1 MKRIKNYLRFIK
13 EAQEEVQ
20 SAETAPVPGEE
31 VVLTGEGH
39 GIDVMF
45 GEGKFELTANLKTSL
60 KESLKKMIARFQNF
74 GQLIKFLGDSNSNKV
89 PPIFLIE
96 VGTSHTGGG
105 TINRQVAEGRLKSMR
120 DLLIET
126 LNETAAGGN
135 LRQDKAL
142 MLIVNDQKYKPST
155 TDLNW
160 IDTTKKEPNWWERY
174 GRIQVN
180 EFLINGLSTE
190 TINQLANSLRKAKGM
205 NINPDEG
212 LIVQCIK
219 GLQNYS
225 DILDLDGNIEGGLQD
240 FLNSTITDGLTSAG
254 SDTKERESIK
264 AHLNKISNQ
273 SGKGDVAQVA
283 GDKITLD
290 LKR

>member
-1 MKRIKNYLRFIK
+1 MKRLKNYLRFIK

-20 SAETAPVPGEE
+20 TEQTAPVPGEE
-31 VVLTGEGH
+31 VVLTGDGDSIE
-39 GIDVMF
+39 ILF
-45 GEGKFELTANLKTSL
+45 GEGKFQISPD
-60 KESLKKMIARFQNF
+60 LKKRLKDSLASMMMNYQNF
-74 GQLIKFLGDSNSNKV
+74 DELISFLGTSTSKYV

-126 LNETAAGGN
+126 LNEKAAGGN

-142 MLIVNDQKYKPST
+142 MLIVDDQKYKPSV
-155 TDLNW
+155 TDQNW
-160 IDTTKKEPNWWERY
+160 VDTTKKQPNWWERY

-180 EFLINGLSTE
+180 KFLITGLSTNA
-190 TINQLANSLRKAKGM
+190 INALANSLRKAKGM

-219 GLQNYS
+219 GLKTYS
-225 DILDLDGNIEGGLQD
+225 DILDLDENIEGGLQN

-254 SDTKERESIK
+254 SDTAEREAIK
-264 AHLNKISNQ
+264 THLNIISNKSQ
-273 SGKGDVAQVA
+273 KGDVAQVA

>member
-1 MKRIKNYLRFIK
+1 MKRLKNYYSFLR
-13 EAQEEVQ
+13 EAQET
-20 SAETAPVPGEE
+20 SNAPVPGEE
-31 VVLTGEGH
+31 VVLTGGGDSIE
-39 GIDVMF
+39 ILF
-45 GEGKFELTANLKTSL
+45 GEGKFQITSDLKKSL
-60 KESLKKMIARFQNF
+60 KDSLAHMMRRYQNF
-74 GQLIKFLGDSNSNKV
+74 EALIKFLGTSTSKSV

-105 TINRQVAEGRLKSMR
+105 NINRDVAEGRLKSMR

-126 LNETAAGGN
+126 LNEKPAGGN

-142 MLIVNDQKYKPST
+142 MLIVDDQKYKPSA
-155 TDLNW
+155 TDTNFV
-160 IDTTKKEPNWWERY
+160 DTTTKKPDWWERY

-180 EFLINGLSTE
+180 KFLIEGLT
-190 TINQLANSLRKAKGM
+190 TNDINVFGNLLRKAKGM

-219 GLQNYS
+219 ALQTYS
-225 DILDLDGNIEGGLQD
+225 DITDLDKNIEGGLQN
-240 FLNSTITDGLTSAG
+240 FLNSTITDGLTSWG
-254 SDTKERESIK
+254 SDTKEREEIK
-264 AHLNKISNQ
+264 SHLNKISNK

-283 GDKITLD
+283 NDKITLD

>member
-1 MKRIKNYLRFIK
+1 MKRLKNYYSFLR
-13 EAQEEVQ
+13 EAQET
-20 SAETAPVPGEE
+20 SNAPVPGEE
-31 VVLTGEGH
+31 VVLTGGGDSME
-39 GIDVMF
+39 VLF
-45 GEGKFELTANLKTSL
+45 GEGKFQITPGLKISL
-60 KESLKKMIARFQNF
+60 KDSLANMVGRYQNF
-74 GQLIKFLGDSNSNKV
+74 GALIKFLGTSTSKSV

-105 TINRQVAEGRLKSMR
+105 TINRDVAEGRLKSMR

-126 LNETAAGGN
+126 LNEKAAGGN
-135 LRQDKAL
+135 LNKDKAL
-142 MLIVNDQKYKPST
+142 MLIVDDQKYKPSP
-155 TDLNW
+155 TDKNW
-160 IDTTKKEPNWWERY
+160 VDTTKKEPNWWERY

-180 EFLINGLSTE
+180 EFLIKGLT
-190 TINQLANSLRKAKGM
+190 TNAINVLGNSLRKAKGM

-219 GLQNYS
+219 GLQTYS
-225 DILDLDGNIEGGLQD
+225 DITDLDKNIEGGLQN

-254 SDTKERESIK
+254 SDTAERIAIK
-264 AHLNKISNQ
+264 NHLNSISNG